1 MAQATALPQVQ
12 LQSIL
17 ELSDPV
23 TYYAQEV
30 VAGVIIA
37 GPHVR
42 AACLRHLR
50 DLEHGAER
58 GLVWDLE
65 AARYAI
71 EFFPAVLRLNGGKFE
86 GKPFELELWQG
97 FIVGSIHGWKWGES
111 AKRRFQIVYIETG
124 KGSGKSP
131 LAAGLGLF
139 GMIADGEERAEVY
152 AAATKK
158 DQAQI
163 LFRDAVAMVDQ
174 SPDLNECIAR
184 SGSRGKEWN
193 LAYHDTSSFFRPI
206 AADDGQSGPRPHV
219 ALCDEVH
226 EHKSGI
232 VIEMLRA
239 GFKFREQPLLLMIT
253 NSGTDRK
260 SICWEYHQF
269 GAEVSAGAR
278 EDDTFFAYICGID
291 EGDDPFSDESCWQKA
306 NPSLGVTI
314 QHKYLRD
321 QVTQARG
328 MPAKESL
335 VKRLNFCIWTEAI
348 SPWIGYEPWRNA
360 GENPIEECELY
371 GRTCYGG
378 LDLSSTTDLTC
389 LMLAFEP
396 VEHDPYWRLLPFFWL
411 PADGL
416 AEKADKDRVEYPVWK
431 SQGWLETTPGK
442 AVSKMHVMQRLVQIA
457 DLFDIASISYD
468 RWRIEDFK
476 TQAEEEGITLPP
488 LVPFGQGFK
497 DMAPAVDQL
506 EMLISNDQLRHNN
519 NPVLTWNAA
528 NAVLVSDPAGNRKIA
543 KDKATGRVDGIIAA
557 LMAIG
562 KVNSVIEKGDSLS
575 EHILKH
581 GIRTL

>member
-1 MAQATALPQVQ
+1 MLSPIP

-17 ELSDPV
+17 EIDDPV
-23 TYYAQEV
+23 TYYAERIV
-30 VAGVIIA
+30 SGDIVA

-42 AACLRHLR
+42 AACARHLR
-50 DLEHGAER
+50 DLENGNTR
-58 GLVWDLE
+58 GLVWDLT

-97 FIVGSIHGWKWGES
+97 FIVGSIHGWKFS
-111 AKRRFQIVYIETG
+111 ATGLRRFQIIYIETG

-139 GMIADGEERAEVY
+139 GMIADGEERAEIY

-174 SPDLNECIAR
+174 SPHLNECITR
-184 SGSRGKEWN
+184 SGSQGKEWN
-193 LAYHDTSSFFRPI
+193 IAYHQTNSFFRPI
-206 AADDGQSGPRPHV
+206 AADDGQSGPRPHIG
-219 ALCDEVH
+219 LCDEVH
-226 EHKSGI
+226 EHKSGV

-239 GFKFREQPLLLMIT
+239 GFKFREQPLLLLIT

-260 SICWEYHQF
+260 SVCWDYHQF

-278 EDDTFFAYICGID
+278 EDDTFFSYVCALD
-291 EGDDPFSDESCWQKA
+291 EGEDPFTDEHCWIKA
-306 NPSLGVTI
+306 NPSLGITI
-314 QHKYLRD
+314 QEKYLRD

-328 MPAKESL
+328 MPGKESL

-360 GENPIEECELY
+360 GQDPIDECELY

-378 LDLSSTTDLTC
+378 LDLSSTTDLTS
-389 LMLAFEP
+389 LVLAFEP
-396 VEHDPYWRLLPFFWL
+396 VAHDPYWRLLPFFWL

-416 AEKADKDRVEYPVWK
+416 VDKSEKDRVEYPVWK
-431 SQGWLETTPGK
+431 TQGWLETTPGK
-442 AVSKMHVMQRLVQIA
+442 AISKLHVLHRLAQLA
-457 DLFDIASISYD
+457 DCFDIASIAYD
-468 RWRIEDFK
+468 RWRIADLKQLAED
-476 TQAEEEGITLPP
+476 EGVVLPTLIE
-488 LVPFGQGFK
+488 FGQGFK

-506 EMLISNDQLRHNN
+506 ETLISNDQLRHNN
-519 NPVLTWNAA
+519 NPVMTWCAA
-528 NAVLVSDPAGNRKIA
+528 NAVVVSDPAGNRKIA
-543 KDKATGRVDGIIAA
+543 KDKATGRVDGIVAA

-562 KVNSVIEKGDSLS
+562 KTNAVDAKESSLS

>member
-1 MAQATALPQVQ
+1 MQTAAHQPIL

-17 ELSDPV
+17 EINDPV
-23 TYYAQEV
+23 THYAQLVSTGEIV
-30 VAGVIIA
+30 A

-42 AACLRHLR
+42 AACNRHLR
-50 DLEHGAER
+50 DLETGHER

-71 EFFPAVLRLNGGKFE
+71 GFFPAVLRLNGGKFE
-86 GKPFELELWQG
+86 GKPFELGLWQG
-97 FIVGSIHGWKWGES
+97 FIVGSLHGWKWVATGL
-111 AKRRFQIVYIETG
+111 RRFQIVYIETA

-139 GMIADGEERAEVY
+139 GMIADGESRAEVY

-158 DQAQI
+158 DQAMI

-174 SPDLNECIAR
+174 SPDLDSCIAR

-193 LAYHDTSSFFRPI
+193 LAYHDTDSFFRPI
-206 AADDGQSGPRPHV
+206 AADDGQSGPRPHIG
-219 ALCDEVH
+219 LCDEVH
-226 EHKSGI
+226 EHKSGV

-239 GFKFREQPLLLMIT
+239 GFKFREQPMLLMIT

-260 SICWEYHQF
+260 SVCWEYHQF
-269 GAEVSAGAR
+269 GGEVCAGAR
-278 EDDTFFAYICGID
+278 QDDTFFAYICSLD
-291 EGDDPFSDESCWQKA
+291 DGDDPFNDESCWIKA

-314 QHKYLRD
+314 QEKYLRD

-335 VKRLNFCIWTEAI
+335 VKRVNFCIWTEAI
-348 SPWIGYEPWRNA
+348 SPWIGYEPWRNS
-360 GENPIEECELY
+360 GQDPVEDFELY

-378 LDLSSTTDLTC
+378 LDLSSTTDLTA
-389 LMLAFEP
+389 LVLAFEP
-396 VEHDPYWRLLPFFWL
+396 VEHDPYWRVLPFFWL

-416 AEKADKDRVEYPVWK
+416 VEKADKDRVEYPVWK
-431 SQGWLETTPGK
+431 TQGHLETTPGK
-442 AVSKMHVMQRLVQIA
+442 AISKLHVLHRIAQLA
-457 DLFDIASISYD
+457 DLFDIASLSYD
-468 RWRIEDFK
+468 RWRIADLKQLAED
-476 TQAEEEGITLPP
+476 EGVALPP
-488 LVPFGQGFK
+488 MVEFGQGFK

-506 EMLISNDQLRHNN
+506 ETLISNDQLRHNN
-519 NPVLTWNAA
+519 NPVLTWCAA
-528 NAVLVSDPAGNRKIA
+528 NAVVVSDPAGNRKIA
-543 KDKATGRVDGIIAA
+543 KDKATGRVDGIIAL

-562 KVNSVIEKGDSLS
+562 KVNAAIDRGDSLS